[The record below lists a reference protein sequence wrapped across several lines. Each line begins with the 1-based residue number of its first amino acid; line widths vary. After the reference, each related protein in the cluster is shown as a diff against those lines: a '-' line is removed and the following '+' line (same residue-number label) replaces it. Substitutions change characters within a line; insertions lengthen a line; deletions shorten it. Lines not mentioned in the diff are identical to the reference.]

1 MNNIG
6 IIELGDMGSGLAK
19 NLMANGFSVFGSD
32 LKPER
37 QAAFTDMGGT
47 LVEDTVELGRR
58 VDAAF
63 VMVMNWD
70 QAKSAILGPDG
81 LVETMEHGGVVILS
95 ATIKPHEAVEIGAAM
110 QGSGI
115 DLIDTPVSGGFP
127 GAQGGTL
134 TMMAA
139 ANDDVMARV
148 RPV

>member
-1 MNNIG
+1 
-6 IIELGDMGSGLAK
+6 L
-19 NLMANGFSVFGSD
+19 D

-47 LVEDTVELGRR
+47 LVEDTVVLGRR